1 MINPFY
7 RYTIFFFLFMISG
20 LVQADEP
27 NALAIL
33 KKVEQKLVS
42 STMYAELE
50 ITIQR
55 PRWTK
60 KMALHTWSK
69 GKNFAAAYISSP
81 EKDKGTIYMKNGN
94 NVYNYLPK
102 IRKTIKLPATM
113 LNQSW
118 MGTDLSAD
126 DLVKLTKL
134 AKDYHAKVIGSQ
146 MVSGR
151 VCHVIEL
158 LPKPEANVLWGK
170 LVLYIDKIEY
180 IQLKTVFYDED
191 LSAVNTRIGSQL
203 KMFDGRKLASKL
215 VMIPTHKS
223 GHQTT
228 VVYSKIIFNNGI
240 SDSFFSKENIAE
252 IKP

>member
-1 MINPFY
+1 MTYSIC
-7 RYTIFFFLFMISG
+7 RYTIFLMFFFVSGISR
-20 LVQADEP
+20 ADEP
-27 NALAIL
+27 YALAIL
-33 KKVEQKLVS
+33 KKVEQKLAS
-42 STMYAELE
+42 SSMYAELE

-69 GKNFAAAYISSP
+69 GKNFAVAYISSP
-81 EKDKGTIYMKNGN
+81 DKDKGTIYMKNGN

-134 AKDYHAKVIGSQ
+134 AKDYHSKVIGSQ

-151 VCHVIEL
+151 ACHVVEL
-158 LPKPEANVLWGK
+158 LPKHEADVLWGK
-170 LVLYIDKIEY
+170 LVLFIDKVEY

-191 LSAVNTRIGSQL
+191 LYAVNTLIGSEL
-203 KMFDGRKLASKL
+203 KTFDGRKLASKL
-215 VMIPTHKS
+215 IMIPANKS
-223 GHQTT
+223 GYKTT
-228 VVYSKIIFNNGI
+228 IEYSKIIFNKSI
-240 SDSFFSKENIAE
+240 PDSFFSKENIAR

>member
-1 MINPFY
+1 
-7 RYTIFFFLFMISG
+7 
-20 LVQADEP
+20 
-27 NALAIL
+27 
-33 KKVEQKLVS
+33 
-42 STMYAELE
+42 
-50 ITIQR
+50 
-55 PRWTK
+55 
-60 KMALHTWSK
+60 
-69 GKNFAAAYISSP
+69 
-81 EKDKGTIYMKNGN
+81 
-94 NVYNYLPK
+94 
-102 IRKTIKLPATM
+102 
-113 LNQSW
+113 
-118 MGTDLSAD
+118 
-126 DLVKLTKL
+126 
-134 AKDYHAKVIGSQ
+134 

-191 LSAVNTRIGSQL
+191 LSAVNTLIGSQL